1 MRWQIVA
8 FALGVTC
15 FAALLYGAYMRGQDA
30 AKLDLLKARLEAE
43 RARQEVDDAVK
54 SLSDRDL
61 CIRLGGLPDDCN
73 KL

>member
-1 MRWQIVA
+1 MKWQIVA
-8 FALGVTC
+8 FAIGLAC
-15 FAALLYGAYMRGQDA
+15 FAALLYGAYMRGLDA

-43 RARQEVDDAVK
+43 RSRQEVDNVVK
-54 SLSDRDL
+54 SLPDRDL